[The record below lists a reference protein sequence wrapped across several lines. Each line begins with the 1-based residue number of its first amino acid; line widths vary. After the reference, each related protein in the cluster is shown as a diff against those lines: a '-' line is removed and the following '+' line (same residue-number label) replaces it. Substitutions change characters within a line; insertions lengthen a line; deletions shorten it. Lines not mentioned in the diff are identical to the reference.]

1 MNQTLATIL
10 GAPVTLACPDGK
22 SYQCKP
28 LSLSV
33 LSQSMER
40 MIEQRIA
47 MAGLPSV
54 AETLRELRGADSKTI
69 ETSLRTLAELRNNAS
84 QATLDDVLNW
94 MVANVGNMVY
104 AVIQS
109 VIGDAKPSEDETFAA
124 LMADI
129 RDGNVF
135 IDRWME
141 MSFGQ
146 NPTLPPREKSS
157 GE

>member
-1 MNQTLATIL
+1 
-10 GAPVTLACPDGK
+10 
-22 SYQCKP
+22 
-28 LSLSV
+28 
-33 LSQSMER
+33 
-40 MIEQRIA
+40 
-47 MAGLPSV
+47 
-54 AETLRELRGADSKTI
+54 
-69 ETSLRTLAELRNNAS
+69 
-84 QATLDDVLNW
+84 
-94 MVANVGNMVY
+94 MVY